1 MLNFILSR
9 LFSAIIVIF
18 GVVLIVFML
27 IHMVPGDPVEV
38 MLGESATMADRAV
51 LRASL
56 GLDQSL
62 LQQFLQFIN
71 RLLHFDLGNSLHSKK
86 PISDLI
92 AARIIPTVELGVAAL
107 LVAFFM
113 AFPLGIWAALNKDR
127 LIDAGAMSFSLL
139 GVSIPNFLMGP
150 LLILL
155 FSIVLGWL
163 PVSGRE
169 GLASLVLPALTLG
182 TALAAILSRMIRA
195 SLLEVLNED
204 YIRTAKAKG
213 LSRFRIIVLHAL
225 RNAMLPVIT
234 LIGLQI
240 GALLAGAVITE
251 MVFSWPGLGQLTIES
266 IQKRDYPVVQACI
279 LLISTT
285 YVVINTLT
293 DIVYG
298 LLDPRIRLGSSS

>member
-1 MLNFILSR
+1 MLSYIVSR
-9 LFSAIIVIF
+9 LFSAFIVIF
-18 GVVLIVFML
+18 GVVFIVFML

-38 MLGESATMADRAV
+38 MLGESASVVDREM
-51 LRASL
+51 LRHAL
-56 GLDQSL
+56 GLDLSL
-62 LQQFLQFIN
+62 PQQFIN
-71 RLLHFDLGNSLHSKK
+71 YLNKLVHFDLGQSLHSKK
-86 PISDLI
+86 AISELLSE
-92 AARIIPTVELGVAAL
+92 RIVPTLELSIAAL
-107 LVAFFM
+107 LVAFLI
-113 AFPLGIWAALNKDR
+113 AFPLGIMAALKKGKAADT
-127 LIDAGAMSFSLL
+127 AAMVFSLT
-139 GVSIPNFLMGP
+139 GISIPNFLMGP
-150 LLILL
+150 LLILV
-155 FSIVLGWL
+155 FAIMLGWF
-163 PVSGRE
+163 PVSGRD
-169 GLASLVLPALTLG
+169 GLSSLVLPALTLG

-204 YIRTAKAKG
+204 YIRTARAKG
-213 LSRFRIIVLHAL
+213 LGTIRVIGLHAL
-225 RNAMLPVIT
+225 KNAMLPVIT

-298 LLDPRIRLGSSS
+298 MLDPRIRISQ

>member
-1 MLNFILSR
+1 MLSYIVSR
-9 LFSAIIVIF
+9 LFSAFIVIF
-18 GVVLIVFML
+18 GVVFIVFML

-38 MLGESATMADRAV
+38 MLGESASVVDREM
-51 LRASL
+51 LRHAL

-62 LQQFLQFIN
+62 PQQFIN
-71 RLLHFDLGNSLHSKK
+71 YLNKLAHFDLGQSLHSKK
-86 PISDLI
+86 AISELLSE
-92 AARIIPTVELGVAAL
+92 RIVPTLELSIAAL
-107 LVAFFM
+107 LVAFLI
-113 AFPLGIWAALNKDR
+113 AFPLGIMAALKKGKAADT
-127 LIDAGAMSFSLL
+127 AAMVFSLT
-139 GVSIPNFLMGP
+139 GISIPNFLMGP
-150 LLILL
+150 LLILV
-155 FSIVLGWL
+155 FAIMLGWF
-163 PVSGRE
+163 PVSGRD
-169 GLASLVLPALTLG
+169 GLSSLVLPALTLG

-204 YIRTAKAKG
+204 YIRTARAKG
-213 LSRFRIIVLHAL
+213 LGTMRIIGLHAL
-225 RNAMLPVIT
+225 KNAMLPVIT

-279 LLISTT
+279 LLISMT

-298 LLDPRIRLGSSS
+298 MLDPRIRISQ

>member
-1 MLNFILSR
+1 MLSYIVSR
-9 LFSAIIVIF
+9 LFSAFIVVF
-18 GVVLIVFML
+18 GVVFIVFML

-38 MLGESATMADRAV
+38 MLGESASVVDREM
-51 LRASL
+51 LRHAL

-62 LQQFLQFIN
+62 TQQFIN
-71 RLLHFDLGNSLHSKK
+71 YLNKLAHFDLGQSLHSKK
-86 PISDLI
+86 AISELLSE
-92 AARIIPTVELGVAAL
+92 RIVPTLELSIAAL
-107 LVAFFM
+107 LVAFLI
-113 AFPLGIWAALNKDR
+113 AFPLGIMAALKKGKAADT
-127 LIDAGAMSFSLL
+127 AAMVFSLT
-139 GVSIPNFLMGP
+139 GISIPNFLMGP
-150 LLILL
+150 LLILV
-155 FSIVLGWL
+155 FAIMLGWF
-163 PVSGRE
+163 PVSGRD
-169 GLASLVLPALTLG
+169 GLSSLVLPALTLG

-204 YIRTAKAKG
+204 YIRTARAKG
-213 LSRFRIIVLHAL
+213 LGTLRVIGLHAL
-225 RNAMLPVIT
+225 KNAMLPVIT

-298 LLDPRIRLGSSS
+298 MLDPRIRISQ